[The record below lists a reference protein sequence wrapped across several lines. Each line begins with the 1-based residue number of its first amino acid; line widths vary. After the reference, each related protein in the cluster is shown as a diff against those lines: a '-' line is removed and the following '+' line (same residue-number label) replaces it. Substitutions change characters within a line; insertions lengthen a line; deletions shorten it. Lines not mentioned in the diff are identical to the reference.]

1 MRAAQI
7 ISEQAVTVIAE
18 QTDYDLQ
25 QDLIMSESGTNSSL
39 ESARIYINRLF
50 DELIVYYQNSKEER
64 QRLSAIS
71 NPDEEEFTLLEEIE
85 LLTGDIRGYASQV
98 KISGKLRNEE
108 EAASKLQKMR
118 FFDVSTI
125 EKWYF
130 ESGEDFWHLKL
141 YLKMLDYLRCLLI
154 EYSHFK

>member
-1 MRAAQI
+1 MK
-7 ISEQAVTVIAE
+7 
-18 QTDYDLQ
+18 LM
-25 QDLIMSESGTNSSL
+25 MSESVANHNL
-39 ESARIYINRLF
+39 ESARIYINLLF
-50 DELIVYYQNSKEER
+50 DELIVYYQNAKEER
-64 QRLSAIS
+64 QRLSARY
-71 NPDEEEFTLLEEIE
+71 NPDEEFTLLEEIE

-118 FFDVSTI
+118 VFDVSTI

>member
-1 MRAAQI
+1 M
-7 ISEQAVTVIAE
+7 
-18 QTDYDLQ
+18 
-25 QDLIMSESGTNSSL
+25 MSESGINHSL
-39 ESARIYINRLF
+39 ESARIYINLLV
-50 DELIVYYQNSKEER
+50 DELIVYYHNAKEER

-108 EAASKLQKMR
+108 EAASQLQKMR
-118 FFDVSTI
+118 VFDVTTI

-154 EYSHFK
+154 EYIKLSQMQLLH